1 MLTKLMKNY
10 FFNKKILL
18 FFSFLM
24 IVSFSI
30 TIRTSAQSLSDD
42 SSLNNLLSVD
52 VTPLNPRAHDKVD
65 ISIQSFRFDLNRA
78 DIAWFINGDLQTSGI
93 GKRNFSFTNGGSG
106 TYTRVQMVIKPANGQ
121 IFDKTLV
128 FAPADVD
135 LIYQTN
141 NYTPP
146 FYKGKALYT
155 YNSPVTVV
163 ALPNFVKEDGSVIPP
178 EKLIYKWYTDTDNV
192 FDKDSGYGKRTL
204 SFQDKLVMPQHIEVE
219 VTAPDGGFKA
229 YNYIDFEPAPP
240 LVELYEN
247 NALLGIL
254 FNKKVSN
261 LTLTAKEIDL
271 TAIPYFFSV
280 KNKINSILSYD
291 WFVNNNPM
299 PSQRDNPNITLRP
312 ETATAGSANVGV
324 TIKNFVQ
331 EFQTANKN
339 ISITFGKKASGLSF

>member
-1 MLTKLMKNY
+1 MKNY
-10 FFNKKILL
+10 FSNPKIAI
-18 FFSFLM
+18 FFSFLLLA
-24 IVSFSI
+24 ILFVG
-30 TIRTSAQSLSDD
+30 TQTRAQSLSDNSD
-42 SSLNNLLSVD
+42 LNNLLSVD
-52 VTPLNPRAHDKVD
+52 VSPLNPRAHDKVD

-106 TYTRVQMVIKPANGQ
+106 TFTRVQMVIKPINGP
-121 IFDKTLV
+121 IFDKTLT

-135 LIYQTN
+135 LVYQTS

-163 ALPNFVKEDGSVIPP
+163 ALPNFIKEDGTVIPP

-204 SFQDKLVMPQHIEVE
+204 SFQDELVMPQHIEVE
-219 VTAPDGGFKA
+219 VTAPEGGFKA

-240 LVELYEN
+240 QVELYEN
-247 NALLGIL
+247 NPLLGIL
-254 FNKKVSN
+254 FNKKISN
-261 LTLTAKEIDL
+261 LTLVGKEINL
-271 TAIPYFFSV
+271 TAIPFFFSTKDKV
-280 KNKINSILSYD
+280 NSIISYD
-291 WFVNNNPM
+291 WFVNNSPM
-299 PSQRDNPNITLRP
+299 PSQQDSPNITLRP
-312 ETATAGSANVGV
+312 EGDTGGTANVGV
-324 TIKNFVQ
+324 TIKNFIQ

-339 ISITFGKKASGLSF
+339 ISITFGKKTSGLSF

>member
-1 MLTKLMKNY
+1 MKKL
-10 FFNKKILL
+10 FFNKKSPI
-18 FFSFLM
+18 FWSFLLLGFLM
-24 IVSFSI
+24 LNGEVL
-30 TIRTSAQSLSDD
+30 AQSLSD
-42 SSLNNLLSVD
+42 SSDLNNLLSVD
-52 VTPLNPRAHDKVD
+52 ISPLNPRAHDKID

-106 TYTRVQMVIKPANGQ
+106 TYTRVQMVIKPANGP
-121 IFDKTLV
+121 IFDKTLT

-135 LIYQTN
+135 LVYQTN

-163 ALPNFVKEDGSVIPP
+163 ALPNFIREDGTVIPP

-204 SFQDKLVMPQHIEVE
+204 SFQDELVMPQHIEVE
-219 VTAPDGGFKA
+219 VTAPEGGFKA
-229 YNYIDFEPAPP
+229 YNYIDFEPSPP
-240 LVELYEN
+240 SVELYEN
-247 NALLGIL
+247 NPLLGIL
-254 FNKKVSN
+254 FNKKIST
-261 LTLTAKEIDL
+261 LSLTAKEIDL

-280 KNKINSILSYD
+280 KNKVNSILSYD
-291 WFVNNNPM
+291 WFINNSPM

-312 ETATAGSANVGV
+312 EGDVSGTANVGV
-324 TIKNFVQ
+324 TIKNFIQ
-331 EFQTANKN
+331 EFQSANKN